1 VIALAG
7 PAPMDPA
14 SGRMALAARIRARWT
29 AGGETNLEV

>member
-14 SGRMALAARIRARWT
+14 SRMALAARISARWT